1 MYLHRAW
8 GLKSDSP
15 GWLQTEKLVELFG
28 VSQAASPSLFLVS
41 WFSYLI
47 EISADFFHK
56 LERLDFQNHFD
67 VSYLRLFTMSIV
79 SNFNFFLLYE
89 IG

>member
-1 MYLHRAW
+1 M
-8 GLKSDSP
+8 
-15 GWLQTEKLVELFG
+15 
-28 VSQAASPSLFLVS
+28 SQAASPSLFLVS

-47 EISADFFHK
+47 EMSADFFHK

-89 IG
+89 IGKWKAEKKKHNQFLSWNPKNSSYRYN